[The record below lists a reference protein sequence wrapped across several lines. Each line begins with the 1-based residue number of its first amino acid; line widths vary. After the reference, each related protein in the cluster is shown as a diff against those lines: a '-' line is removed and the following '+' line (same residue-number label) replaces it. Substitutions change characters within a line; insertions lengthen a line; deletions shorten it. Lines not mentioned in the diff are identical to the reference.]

1 MLRRGSTG
9 AGVPGSRRLN
19 ARFLWAV
26 LAVEVLTAFLARH
39 VSGPRPLMVAAPL
52 VVALVLLRLTTP
64 SALWRYHG
72 AEHKAVAAHEAGID
86 MDDTA
91 AVLRCSRV
99 HNRCGTNLVVV
110 MLVAGLFL
118 VRLATVVQIPAF
130 LLVLAAVAEL
140 MTLAAGRP
148 RAVLS
153 RLLVGPGRFLQRWL
167 TTAEPTP
174 AEQAVACH
182 ALTACLTASG
192 VHSAWK
198 ARGMYSGSADEL
210 DAVAV

>member
-1 MLRRGSTG
+1 
-9 AGVPGSRRLN
+9 
-19 ARFLWAV
+19 
-26 LAVEVLTAFLARH
+26 
-39 VSGPRPLMVAAPL
+39 MVVAPL
-52 VVALVLLRLTTP
+52 VVALGLLRVTTP

-72 AEHKAVAAHEAGID
+72 AEHKAVAAHEAGVD
-86 MDDTA
+86 LDDTA

-130 LLVLAAVAEL
+130 LVALAVVAEL
-140 MTLAAGRP
+140 MTLAAARP
-148 RAVLS
+148 RALAS
-153 RLLVGPGRFLQRWL
+153 RLLLGGGRFLQRYL

-174 AEQAVACH
+174 AEQAVACR
-182 ALTACLTASG
+182 ALTACLTASR
-192 VHSAWK
+192 VHTL
-198 ARGMYSGSADEL
+198 RIPQGMYSGSAEEL